1 MFDRTMKIACAA
13 LLASGCLT
21 RAGLRNPNR
30 PDDGRAARGRTHV
43 AMDEL
48 RAEIDRYTCAAWS
61 QEVNQWDITILGDSC
76 VTTRDA
82 KIGDAVRDVVQR
94 VSVLLPLASVA
105 YERFDGDATQPG
117 LTPASADALAR
128 SSVWSDPVLTRAILL
143 QIDRSA
149 REYDWDCRDCTAT
162 EPPARLEVSWE
173 EFLPYLFAYLW
184 PVQTPEGPVNLF
196 VCSVPMGS
204 PICQRSSPCARKAS
218 WSPQHLSSMSRSLSR
233 SSISGHDTTR
243 GRPVRPM
250 VWPRKF
256 THSCGRP
263 QGDRMRVMPRR
274 ESSGLRASSCV
285 IASVRRHEHRI
296 PATSSGPV
304 RSPRRVRPSVISRA
318 AVARHG
324 ARRVSFHREHS
335 AERSQHPATLSRPH
349 HTVCT
354 RAIRRKS
361 APKPRYAAPRD

>member
-43 AMDEL
+43 AMDEV

-143 QIDRSA
+143 QVDRSA

-196 VCSVPMGS
+196 VCSGTNGVADLPALEPLRQEGFLVAAAFVQHE
-204 PICQRSSPCARKAS
+204 PIAVEIEHIRTRHNAGQTRSA
-218 WSPQHLSSMSRSLSR
+218 
-233 SSISGHDTTR
+233 D
-243 GRPVRPM
+243 
-250 VWPRKF
+250 
-256 THSCGRP
+256 
-263 QGDRMRVMPRR
+263 
-274 ESSGLRASSCV
+274 GLAQEV
-285 IASVRRHEHRI
+285 HAF
-296 PATSSGPV
+296 V
-304 RSPRRVRPSVISRA
+304 RSAAGRSHACDAAAGIEWFTGVVVRDCFGPT
-318 AVARHG
+318 
-324 ARRVSFHREHS
+324 
-335 AERSQHPATLSRPH
+335 P
-349 HTVCT
+349 
-354 RAIRRKS
+354 
-361 APKPRYAAPRD
+361 